1 MFYRTWILISSCR
14 KHEWEKHGTCAAS
27 LPILDSQKKYFSETL
42 ELYHHVDLNG
52 YVNELSGLLL
62 FQTVSINL
70 KCSLRKES
78 KNLMA

>member
-1 MFYRTWILISSCR
+1 MFYRTWILVSSYR

-27 LPILDSQKKYFSETL
+27 LPILDSQKKYFSQTL
-42 ELYHHVDLNG
+42 ELYQRVDLNG

-62 FQTVSINL
+62 LQTVSMNL
-70 KCSLRKES
+70 RSNLRKEP